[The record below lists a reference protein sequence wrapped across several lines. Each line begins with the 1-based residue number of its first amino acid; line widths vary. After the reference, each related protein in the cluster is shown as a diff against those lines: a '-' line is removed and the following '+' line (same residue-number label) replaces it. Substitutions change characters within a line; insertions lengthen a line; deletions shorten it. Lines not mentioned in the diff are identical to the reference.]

1 MNKNLEK
8 IIKNGNFDVD
18 VDLIDKKVTEVVK
31 LLPKYEEE
39 IYELII
45 NAIRTEIGEVEEQKS
60 FWGKIKNNKKG
71 VWEFLYDQY
80 EVRDKISQIFGIFF
94 PKYYFEQLDS
104 GFLGEYNQSR
114 VDEIV
119 KQLNHEGYHIFEN
132 KLSSSICNKILA
144 SLDKVEFQGK
154 LSDDIINGI
163 DVKKSK
169 SNTYWVLRHQDII
182 EIPEIQEIASDPTI
196 LNVVQ
201 DYLKCAPI
209 QTQSNCWWSTNN
221 STDKKEISSSAQMFH
236 QDFTFVKFIKVFIY
250 LNNVGPQNGPH
261 VYVPGSTHLKNSDL
275 PKNYKASQRISDKDI
290 FEKFENV
297 KEMVGEQGTI
307 LFEDTTGFHKGK
319 PVETGHRVIFQLEY
333 CCSVFDGKVTQIGKD
348 QIIKIT
354 EKFSP
359 KFKEFIKKYPRIF
372 NSCINQ

>member
-1 MNKNLEK
+1 MNQHLEK

-18 VDLIDKKVTEVVK
+18 VDLIDKKITEVVK
-31 LLPKYEEE
+31 LLPKYKEE

-45 NAIRTEIGEVEEQKS
+45 NAIRIEIGAVEEKQS
-60 FWGKIKNNKKG
+60 FWRKIKKNDKEI
-71 VWEFLYDQY
+71 WEYLYDQY
-80 EVRDKISQIFGIFF
+80 PVRDKISQIFGIFF
-94 PKYYFEQLDS
+94 PKYNFGQLDS
-104 GFLGEYNQSR
+104 GILGEYDQSR
-114 VDEIV
+114 VDRIV
-119 KQLNHEGYHIFEN
+119 KQLSNEGYHIFEN

-169 SNTYWVLRHQDII
+169 SNTYWILRHQDILD
-182 EIPEIQEIASDPTI
+182 IPEIQEIASDPTI

-221 STDKKEISSSAQMFH
+221 NTDKKEISASAQMFH
-236 QDFTFVKFIKVFIY
+236 QDITFVKFVKVFIY
-250 LNNVGPQNGPH
+250 LNNVGHENGPH
-261 VYVPGSTHLKNSDL
+261 VYVPSSMHLENSDL
-275 PKNYKASQRISDKDI
+275 PKNYKASQRLSDEYV
-290 FEKFENV
+290 FEEFENV

-307 LFEDTTGFHKGK
+307 LFEDTSGFHKGK

-333 CCSVFDGKVTQIGKD
+333 CCSVFNGKVTPIGKD
-348 QIIKIT
+348 QMIRIT

-359 KFKEFIKKYPRIF
+359 KFKEFIEKYPRIF